1 MLGTGG
7 TLLKAMEFLKEQGA
21 TKVICAIS
29 LPFFTGNAIDLF
41 DEAYKRGQFYRIIGT
56 NAVYHEEL
64 LKREWYISTD
74 VSGLFA
80 NVITRIHY
88 NQSLSEL
95 LDNRNIIEKVVKQNE
110 NAEKTDKD
118 AASK

>member
-1 MLGTGG
+1 MFVPNLVVALVDIIRRGVQ
-7 TLLKAMEFLKEQGA
+7 KAW
-21 TKVICAIS
+21 
-29 LPFFTGNAIDLF
+29 
-41 DEAYKRGQFYRIIGT
+41 GT

-95 LDNRNIIEKVVKQNE
+95 LDNRNIIEKVVKHE
-110 NAEKTDKD
+110 
-118 AASK
+118 